1 MGLIFSKVL
10 QMSMAAI
17 LLIVAVA
24 LLRIP
29 LKKAPKWFMGVL
41 WTIVA
46 LRLLVPIQI
55 ESDLGFMPDFG
66 GVIQSAA
73 LKEPAKAAAYQTSE
87 DSLTYVYESKEDV
100 LSSEQ
105 VDNKGDGV
113 SAKKSTFGY
122 LTALWLVGIV
132 LAIGYASYS
141 YISIWRKTRVSIR
154 YRSSDKV
161 YVCDDI
167 DTPFI
172 FGLVKPVIY
181 LPSGLD
187 HDTIVNVIAHE
198 KAHLKRK
205 DHLRKGLGFFILT
218 IHWFNP
224 FVWLSYI
231 LFCRDIEL
239 ACDER
244 VISTMS
250 LDEKKSYAESLLSC
264 STKKR
269 RMMVYPVAFGEV
281 AVGTRIRQIFNY
293 KKPTFY
299 LVLMLV
305 MITMALATCSFTKA
319 ADKIIVTTST
329 GGYNPDGNERS
340 TEKVDVVV
348 EPVKART
355 RIEDIRWKEEEEEV
369 KTGVEAKAQTQV
381 QVEVQTQ
388 PQVQVKVQAQ
398 EQTQEQ
404 TQKQTQEQIQEQGH
418 VDESAKSST
427 SDNTA
432 QVKSEDTNNEIL
444 VDVTEENTHV
454 SVSVDDVNIVTS
466 VEPVQ
471 EAVNVT
477 EEIVDEV
484 TDGVLIEGG
493 IADTAV
499 DTAFGITT
507 DTLGLVDSILG
518 W

>member
-10 QMSMAAI
+10 VMSMAAVF
-17 LLIVAVA
+17 LIVAVA

-46 LRLLVPIQI
+46 IRLLVPIQI
-55 ESDLGFMPDFG
+55 ESGVGFMPDFG
-66 GVIQSAA
+66 NVMSQVTKEGALKSSNTYVHKDTVLPSSDTSVEENHEDVQAVSKKRPASAA
-73 LKEPAKAAAYQTSE
+73 GSFK
-87 DSLTYVYESKEDV
+87 
-100 LSSEQ
+100 
-105 VDNKGDGV
+105 
-113 SAKKSTFGY
+113 Y
-122 LTALWLVGIV
+122 LTILWIVGIIMA
-132 LAIGYASYS
+132 LGYAAYS
-141 YISIWRKTRVSIR
+141 YISIWLKTRVSIR

-161 YVCDDI
+161 YVCDEI

-172 FGLVKPVIY
+172 FGLIKPVIY

-205 DHLRKGLGFFILT
+205 DHLRKGLGFCILT

-224 FVWLSYI
+224 FVWLAYI

-250 LDEKKSYAESLLSC
+250 TDEKKSYAESLLSC

-299 LVLMLV
+299 LVLLLV
-305 MITMALATCSFTKA
+305 VITSTLATCSFTKA
-319 ADKIIVTTST
+319 ADKVTITPYTIDVISTPDNISNSTSESTQKIKIKGITYT
-329 GGYNPDGNERS
+329 GGDYDDYH
-340 TEKVDVVV
+340 EKIKEDVQVAT

-355 RIEDIRWKEEEEEV
+355 RIEEIRWQDEAEEV
-369 KTGVEAKAQTQV
+369 KVTVKTQADDPGKSASSATSEA
-381 QVEVQTQ
+381 
-388 PQVQVKVQAQ
+388 
-398 EQTQEQ
+398 
-404 TQKQTQEQIQEQGH
+404 
-418 VDESAKSST
+418 
-427 SDNTA
+427 
-432 QVKSEDTNNEIL
+432 KSEDTSKEVI
-444 VDVTEENTHV
+444 VDVKEGDTHV
-454 SVSVDDVNIVTS
+454 SVSTDDINNMTSLEPAQEVVN
-466 VEPVQ
+466 
-471 EAVNVT
+471 AA

-484 TDGVLIEGG
+484 TDDILIDGG

-499 DTAFGITT
+499 DTAFSITT
-507 DTLGLVDSILG
+507 DTLGLVDSILR

>member
-10 QMSMAAI
+10 EMSMASI
-17 LLIVAVA
+17 LLILAVA

-29 LKKAPKWFMGVL
+29 LKRAPKWFMGVL

-46 LRLLVPIQI
+46 LRLIVPIQI
-55 ESDLGFMPDFG
+55 EAGVGFMPDFG
-66 GVIQSAA
+66 QILG
-73 LKEPAKAAAYQTSE
+73 KAAGNEAFE
-87 DSLTYVYESKEDV
+87 DGNIIAARDTALPGLGAAEKGTGEDV
-100 LSSEQ
+100 KALRTEDRAFS
-105 VDNKGDGV
+105 G
-113 SAKKSTFGY
+113 SALRY
-122 LTALWLVGIV
+122 LIILWVVGMIM
-132 LAIGYASYS
+132 AASYTSYS
-141 YISIWRKTRVSIR
+141 YISIRLKTRVSIR

-161 YVCDDI
+161 YVCDEI

-172 FGLVKPVIY
+172 FGLIKPVIY

-205 DHLRKGLGFFILT
+205 DHLRKGLGFAILT

-250 LDEKKSYAESLLSC
+250 TDEKKSYAESLLSC

-281 AVGTRIRQIFNY
+281 AVRTRIRQILNY
-293 KKPTFY
+293 RKASFY
-299 LVLMLV
+299 LVLLLV
-305 MITMALATCSFTKA
+305 VITGTLATCSFTKA
-319 ADKIIVTTST
+319 ADKVTIAPYSG
-329 GGYNPDGNERS
+329 GGYDDYR
-340 TEKVDVVV
+340 EKTSESVEATAGVVN
-348 EPVKART
+348 ART
-355 RIEDIRWKEEEEEV
+355 RIEEIKVNEQTEEVTVTINEQESAQKESVSVKEET
-369 KTGVEAKAQTQV
+369 KNDA
-381 QVEVQTQ
+381 
-388 PQVQVKVQAQ
+388 PQA
-398 EQTQEQ
+398 
-404 TQKQTQEQIQEQGH
+404 
-418 VDESAKSST
+418 ESAPVKEETESSVPQAV
-427 SDNTA
+427 S
-432 QVKSEDTNNEIL
+432 
-444 VDVTEENTHV
+444 VDVKEDGTDVHV
-454 SVSVDDVNIVTS
+454 SVSDTANLTS
-466 VEPVQ
+466 MEPVQ
-471 EAVNVT
+471 DVVNVT

-484 TDGVLIEGG
+484 TDDILIEGG

-507 DTLGLVDSILG
+507 DTLGLVDSLLG